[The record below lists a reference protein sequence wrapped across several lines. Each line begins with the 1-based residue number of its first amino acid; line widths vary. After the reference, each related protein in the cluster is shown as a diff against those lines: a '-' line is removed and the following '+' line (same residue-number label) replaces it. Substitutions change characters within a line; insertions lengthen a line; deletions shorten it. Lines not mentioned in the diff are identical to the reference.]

1 MRRSFVR
8 KDQDPLGRLFEVE
21 AVAGR
26 VRVTFEPDSPSTATS
41 LVMDRSA
48 AVRLATELQLA
59 VDEVLWDRD

>member
-1 MRRSFVR
+1 VRRSFVR

-21 AVAGR
+21 VVAGR

-48 AVRLATELQLA
+48 ADRMATELQLA
-59 VDEVLWDRD
+59 VDDLVVGP